1 MEGQNLLS
9 MVIGRAYNAELRG
22 ELTQSGY
29 RRIGSLQWISKSTG
43 EKYELVVSDD
53 ESKTVQ
59 GLDHLEGNKRFHIR
73 DEHAAPE
80 PKAEEPVVTVNLN
93 VHHKTANAILKQLE
107 LSDFYFDLMDRW
119 NDEMY
124 RGTALGQQL
133 RELCK
138 QPQIDWF
145 NFLFLPDPTAS
156 GEYLFAT
163 LRKGVA
169 AGMHAWLQL
178 PDERYF
184 VPTDG
189 TTDGAWDSLQVGL
202 EFHEWEAQTFET
214 PAAAGQCALKML
226 NYSDTTYAQTI
237 HRLLGKEGVK
247 LSRNDFYRDADNL
260 MCRIEVTRD
269 EAGRLLF
276 RDVPVQPTI
285 AECIDSLLAPY
296 IKARALQQD

>member
-9 MVIGRAYNAELRG
+9 MLKDRAYNAELRG
-22 ELTQSGY
+22 ELTQSGF

-43 EKYELVVSDD
+43 DKYEIILSDD
-53 ESKTVQ
+53 EQKIVV
-59 GLDHLEGNKRFHIR
+59 GIDLIDGNRHFHIR
-73 DEHAAPE
+73 DEQAAPVE
-80 PKAEEPVVTVNLN
+80 QANEQPPVTINLN

-107 LSDFYFDLMDRW
+107 FSDFYFDLMDRW

-138 QPQIDWF
+138 QPQIEWY

-163 LRKGVA
+163 FRKGVA
-169 AGMHAWLQL
+169 AGMHAWLQM
-178 PDERYF
+178 PDDRYI

-202 EFHEWEAQTFET
+202 EFHAWEMQNFDT
-214 PAAAGQCALKML
+214 PAAAGQFAIRML
-226 NYSDTTYAQTI
+226 NNSDTTYAQTI

-247 LSRNDFYRDADNL
+247 ISRNDFYRNAQNQ
-260 MCRIEVTRD
+260 MCRIEVVRD
-269 EAGRLLF
+269 EHGLHIT
-276 RDVPVQPTI
+276 DVPVQPTV